1 MLTMKKL
8 FALMLALVMVLVVVS
23 VYADTPDPSITIN
36 PTNTESL
43 TDSLAIDYTYYRI
56 LEADIET
63 DPEVAADGT
72 TSNHGAVAYYVTT
85 GERANALTGTGLFN
99 ASKVDGQDKW
109 YVELKDKDTSAD
121 DLVAAFTADGFPL
134 SAFPS
139 GTFDKQANEEAGE
152 SGTVP
157 AGYYYIAS
165 SLGTKIALQTLTAV
179 TINEKNTY
187 PELEKEDDKEFA
199 AIDED
204 VTYTVTVT
212 IPESVA
218 SKEIT
223 IYDTITNGLTLNTA
237 VTVDGAVDDPA
248 YTSATFTE
256 NADYDG
262 TDGTQYTLTIPAET
276 VLANKGK
283 TLTFTY
289 TAKVNEKAVVL
300 EKEHNKAHLKYD
312 NYVTKD
318 EDTDVTTLAF
328 DLQKVDSDEVTVLS
342 GAEFKLYD
350 ASTNG
355 NEIKVVLKEAA
366 SDDNNQIAVYRVA
379 KEGEEGV
386 AIAAGTARIEG
397 LTDTTYY
404 LEETKAPTGY
414 NLLEGRVSAAASE
427 DTSTADI
434 DYKVVNQKG
443 TELPSTGGMGT
454 TIFYVIGGLLIIGAG
469 IVLVAR
475 RKAHE

>member
-1 MLTMKKL
+1 M
-8 FALMLALVMVLVVVS
+8 
-23 VYADTPDPSITIN
+23 
-36 PTNTESL
+36 
-43 TDSLAIDYTYYRI
+43 
-56 LEADIET
+56 
-63 DPEVAADGT
+63 
-72 TSNHGAVAYYVTT
+72 
-85 GERANALTGTGLFN
+85 
-99 ASKVDGQDKW
+99 
-109 YVELKDKDTSAD
+109 
-121 DLVAAFTADGFPL
+121 
-134 SAFPS
+134 
-139 GTFDKQANEEAGE
+139 
-152 SGTVP
+152 
-157 AGYYYIAS
+157 
-165 SLGTKIALQTLTAV
+165 GTKIALQTLTAV

-379 KEGEEGV
+379 KEDEEGV

-404 LEETKAPTGY
+404 LEETKAPGY

-443 TELPSTGGMGT
+443 TELPSTGGIGT